1 MVLAPPELPP
11 PVPPPSCPNMG
22 QAEGLAL
29 GFRFKLK
36 LVVEDDEE
44 EPQPVLA
51 PPATGL
57 SLFPSLPTEDWGGQ
71 WEGPGPEPQ
80 LRLAATWLESMLVPV

>member
-11 PVPPPSCPNMG
+11 PVPPPSCPNIG

-36 LVVEDDEE
+36 LEVEDDEE
-44 EPQPVLA
+44 EHQPLLPAA
-51 PPATGL
+51 PTGL
-57 SLFPSLPTEDWGGQ
+57 SLFPSLPTED
-71 WEGPGPEPQ
+71 
-80 LRLAATWLESMLVPV
+80 

>member
-11 PVPPPSCPNMG
+11 PVPPESCPNMG
-22 QAEGLAL
+22 QADGLAL

-44 EPQPVLA
+44 PQPLLL
-51 PPATGL
+51 PPPTAL
-57 SLFPSLPTEDWGGQ
+57 STFPSLPTED
-71 WEGPGPEPQ
+71 
-80 LRLAATWLESMLVPV
+80 

>member
-1 MVLAPPELPP
+1 MLAPPELPP
-11 PVPPPSCPNMG
+11 PVPLPSCPNMG
-22 QAEGLAL
+22 QADGLAL

-44 EPQPVLA
+44 EPQPLL

-57 SLFPSLPTEDWGGQ
+57 SLFLSLPTEG
-71 WEGPGPEPQ
+71 
-80 LRLAATWLESMLVPV
+80 

>member
-1 MVLAPPELPP
+1 MLLAPPELPP

-22 QAEGLAL
+22 HAEGLAL

-44 EPQPVLA
+44 APQPLL
-51 PPATGL
+51 PPPPTGL
-57 SLFPSLPTEDWGGQ
+57 SLLPSVPNED
-71 WEGPGPEPQ
+71 
-80 LRLAATWLESMLVPV
+80 

>member
-22 QAEGLAL
+22 QADGLAL

-44 EPQPVLA
+44 EPQPLL
-51 PPATGL
+51 PPPPPTGL
-57 SLFPSLPTEDWGGQ
+57 SPFPSLPTED
-71 WEGPGPEPQ
+71 
-80 LRLAATWLESMLVPV
+80 

>member
-11 PVPPPSCPNMG
+11 PVLPPSCPSMG

-36 LVVEDDEE
+36 LLVEDDEE
-44 EPQPVLA
+44 EPQPLLL
-51 PPATGL
+51 PPTTGL
-57 SLFPSLPTEDWGGQ
+57 SLFPSFPTED
-71 WEGPGPEPQ
+71 
-80 LRLAATWLESMLVPV
+80 